1 MKQIRWGVLGYA
13 RIART
18 CLIPAMRQHEA
29 SILYALATRME
40 QAAEEAR
47 RESGFEKVY
56 SSYDELLDDPLVDV
70 VYIPLPNALHKEW
83 AIKAMKKGKNVLCEK
98 PLAMSGRDAREIT
111 AVAKECNVFFMEAFM
126 YRFLDK
132 MAKLKQLL
140 DDKVIGDVRMIKSS
154 WRFFL
159 NRVNTIKEK
168 PGLGGGC
175 LYDVGCYP
183 VSLVNLIMGK
193 APVEIRSLRNINEH
207 GVDNSICAILKY
219 DDGCMAQIDA
229 GFDSISSK
237 STEISG
243 TKGTILMPETYVDEE
258 RPIMVYLSDGTV
270 RKICPEVQ
278 NRYLE
283 EVKAVSEAVLSGKK
297 ELLSF
302 DWTILNADV
311 LERIMES
318 D

>member
-18 CLIPAMRQHEA
+18 CLIPAMRQHDG
-29 SILYALATRME
+29 SVLYALATRTE
-40 QAAEEAR
+40 QAAQEAR

-56 SSYDELLDDPLVDV
+56 SSYDALLDDPLVDV

-98 PLAMSGRDAREIT
+98 PLAMSGRDAREII

-140 DDKVIGDVRMIKSS
+140 DDKVIGDIRMIKNS

-168 PGLGGGC
+168 PDLGGGC

-183 VSLVNLIMGK
+183 VSLVNFIKGK
-193 APVEIRSLRNINEH
+193 APAEIRSLRNINEH

-237 STEISG
+237 CTEISG

-258 RPIMVYLSDGTV
+258 RPIMVYLADGTV
-270 RKICPEVQ
+270 QRICPEVQ

-283 EVKAVSEAVLSGKK
+283 EVKAVSEAVLSGRK